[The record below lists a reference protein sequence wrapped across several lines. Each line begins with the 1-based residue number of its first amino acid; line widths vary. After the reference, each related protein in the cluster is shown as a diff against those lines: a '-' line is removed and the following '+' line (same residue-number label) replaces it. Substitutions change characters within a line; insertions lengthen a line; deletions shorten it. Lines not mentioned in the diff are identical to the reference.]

1 MSLLYK
7 FSVGIS
13 IVGNIL
19 FIVAFTL
26 LILIQSNLIQINSMI
41 VPELIILGGI
51 FMLGG
56 LVIESISSTTGDV
69 K

>member
-19 FIVAFTL
+19 FIAAFTL